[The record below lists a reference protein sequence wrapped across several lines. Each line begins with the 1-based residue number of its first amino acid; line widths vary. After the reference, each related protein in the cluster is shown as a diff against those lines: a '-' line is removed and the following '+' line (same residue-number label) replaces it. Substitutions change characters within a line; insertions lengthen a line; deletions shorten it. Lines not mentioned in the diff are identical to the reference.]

1 MKDRLLATKAY
12 PSDYPADAVKILD
25 TMSMDGDLI
34 LVGSMALRS
43 QQYAGD
49 YDGYEVVE
57 KKGEVASVLSDLRQR
72 FQSVLKN
79 LRGLP
84 NVYIGDI
91 KAGVVEAWRI
101 LPTSARVKG
110 DKIEGYNSVA
120 CRRRVDDLLRSRII
134 TEHEAKEAMGLLKE
148 SPTICDFLLAK
159 QNLKFHI
166 LRWTVAEVMA
176 NRKVMRDGKAI
187 TLEEAFHTRGITKMD
202 VMGLV
207 QGNRFTDFSV
217 IYEFRCNGKVLNG
230 EPIDIKNSLE
240 ESLIAYLCEG
250 NYFKAIKRLFA
261 LAKYHN
267 YLPMVRSLTPILNSD
282 LGRLYQIVG
291 DMDTLL
297 RLMEENKKVPMSMI
311 RFEIDQFIGRLS
323 NIYSLEGY
331 LKKDDAVVGE
341 VRRIL
346 RLPDGRVREAL
357 EHLRDELDDVLQKA
371 SKPYVEH
378 LKKGERLES
387 LFK

>member
-1 MKDRLLATKAY
+1 
-12 PSDYPADAVKILD
+12 
-25 TMSMDGDLI
+25 MDGELV

-57 KKGEVASVLSDLRQR
+57 KKGKVPTVLSELRER

-84 NVYIGDI
+84 NVFIGDI
-91 KAGVVEAWRI
+91 KAGVEDAWRI
-101 LPTSARVKG
+101 LPPTARVKG
-110 DKIEGYNSVA
+110 DKIEGYNYVA
-120 CRRRVDDLLRSRII
+120 CRRRVDDLLRSQVI
-134 TEHEAKEAMGLLKE
+134 TEQEAKEAMGLLKE
-148 SPTICDFLLAK
+148 SPTVCDFLLAK
-159 QNLKFHI
+159 QKLKFHI
-166 LRWTVAEVMA
+166 LRWTVEEVLS
-176 NRKVMRDGKAI
+176 NKKILRDGKI
-187 TLEEAFHTRGITKMD
+187 IRLEDAFHTRGITKLD

-207 QGNRFTDFSV
+207 QGNRYTDFSV

-250 NYFKAIKRLFA
+250 NYFKALKRLFA

-267 YLPMVRSLTPILNSD
+267 HLPMVRTLTDILNSD
-282 LGRLYQIVG
+282 MGRLYQIVA

-297 RLMEENKKVPMSMI
+297 HLMEDYKKIPMTMI

-331 LKKDDAVVGE
+331 LKKDDAVVAE

-346 RLPDGRVREAL
+346 RLPDGRVRDAL
-357 EHLRDELDDVLQKA
+357 ERLRDELDDVLQKA

-378 LKKGERLES
+378 LKKGERLDG

>member
-1 MKDRLLATKAY
+1 MKEPILATKSY

-25 TMSMDGDLI
+25 TMSMNGDLI

-57 KKGEVASVLSDLRQR
+57 MKGDVSSVLVELRKR

-91 KAGVVEAWRI
+91 KAGIVEAWRI

-120 CRRRVDDLLRSRII
+120 CRRKVDDLLRSHIL
-134 TEHEAKEAMGLLKE
+134 TDQEAKEAYGLLKE
-148 SPTICDFLLAK
+148 SPTVCDFLLAK
-159 QNLKFHI
+159 QNLKFHV
-166 LRWTVAEVMA
+166 LRWTVSEVMA

-187 TLEEAFHTRGITKMD
+187 TLEEAFHTRGITKLD

-230 EPIDIKNSLE
+230 ETIDIKNSLE

-267 YLPMVRSLTPILNSD
+267 YLPMVRKLTPILNSD

-297 RLMEENKKVPMSMI
+297 HLMEDYKKIPMTMI

-331 LKKDDAVVGE
+331 LKKDDAVVAE
-341 VRRIL
+341 VRRIM
-346 RLPDGRVREAL
+346 RLPDGQVRGAL
-357 EHLRDELDDVLQKA
+357 EQLRNELDNVLQKA

-378 LKKGERLES
+378 LKKGERLDS
-387 LFK
+387 IFK